1 MCPPCSVMILS
12 NLNIDSISILIPGM
26 EINISTCIG
35 TVLKKVVVRDSYYD
49 ARGVRGSNALQVL

>member
-1 MCPPCSVMILS
+1 MILS
-12 NLNIDSISILIPGM
+12 NLNTDSISILIPGM

-35 TVLKKVVVRDSYYD
+35 TVLKKVAVGDSYYD